1 MTGMLNILNGQLS
14 GIMTLLVPLEQ
25 LSVFTRR

>member
-14 GIMTLLVPLEQ
+14 GIMTLLVLLEQ